1 MDLSAVFLLLAVIL
15 LVALFVVQPLTR
27 RQRRLTE
34 AEHALSALLAERDRL
49 LNALE
54 ELEFDFSLG
63 KIPAEN
69 YPAQRVA
76 LVQRG
81 AEVLRQIDALT
92 PSRVPAGL
100 PEDRLEAAI
109 TARRA
114 ALKLNPAS
122 AGVTNDDL
130 EDLIAKRRS
139 ARREKAAGFCPQCGK
154 PVLQSD
160 IFCSACGHALQ

>member
-1 MDLSAVFLLLAVIL
+1 MNLSAIFLLLAVLL
-15 LVALFVVQPLTR
+15 LVALFVTQPLTR

-54 ELEFDFSLG
+54 ELDFDYSLG
-63 KIPAEN
+63 KIPAGN
-69 YPAQRVA
+69 YPAQRTA
-76 LVQRG
+76 LVKRG

-114 ALKLNPAS
+114 ALKLDSTS
-122 AGVTNDDL
+122 AGATSDDL

-139 ARREKAAGFCPQCGK
+139 ARREKTAGFCPQCGK

-160 IFCSACGHALQ
+160 LFCPSCGHALH